1 MNFDLH
7 THSTCSDGALSPADL
22 LARAVEQGVTTISIT
37 DHDTVAAYKRL
48 PDQAG
53 AINIVAGIELS
64 TRWYATG
71 VHIVGLNIDPR
82 GASIRGGVDRQSNA
96 RLERAAQIG
105 DNLARQGMRDCFD
118 GALAL
123 AEDGM
128 IGRPHFAQHLLAA
141 GHVDSVEMAFK
152 KYLGDGK
159 AGDVRQHWA
168 ELPEVISW
176 IRDAG
181 GIAVLAH
188 PLKYRLTRSKLK
200 RLLKDFIAA
209 GGQGLEVV
217 SGNQLEQRTRDMGG
231 LCREFQLLA
240 SRGSDF
246 HTPGAPWSEL
256 GRAPELPHGVTPV
269 WDAF

>member
-7 THSTCSDGALSPADL
+7 THSTCSDGALSPSKL
-22 LARAVEQGVTTISIT
+22 LARAREQGVTTISIT
-37 DHDTVAAYKRL
+37 DHDTVAAY
-48 PDQAG
+48 DQLSG
-53 AINIVAGIELS
+53 MGQAISLVAGIELS
-64 TRWYATG
+64 TRWNATG
-71 VHIVGLNIDPR
+71 IHVLGLNIDP
-82 GASIRGGVDRQSNA
+82 GSASIRDGVSLQSHA
-96 RLERAAQIG
+96 RLERAVQIG
-105 DNLARQGMRDCFD
+105 DKLARQGMKDCFD
-118 GALAL
+118 GAMAL
-123 AEDGM
+123 AGGGM
-128 IGRPHFAQHLLAA
+128 IGRPHFAQHLVAA
-141 GHVDSVEMAFK
+141 GHVDSAEMAFK

-168 ELPEVISW
+168 ELSEIVAW

-200 RLLKDFIAA
+200 RLLKDFVSA

-217 SGNQLEQRTRDMGG
+217 SGNQAEQRTQDMGRI
-231 LCREFQLLA
+231 CRELQLLA

-246 HTPGAPWSEL
+246 HAPGAPWSEL
-256 GRAPELPHGVTPV
+256 GRAPALPHGVTPV